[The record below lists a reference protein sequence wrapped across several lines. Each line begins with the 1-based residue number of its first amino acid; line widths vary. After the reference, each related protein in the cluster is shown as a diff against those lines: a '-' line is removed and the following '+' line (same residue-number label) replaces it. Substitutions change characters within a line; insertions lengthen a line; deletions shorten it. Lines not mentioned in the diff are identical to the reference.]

1 MQHKARIEIY
11 DVLICAGLF
20 SNFDKDKSGAIDLK
34 EFAALAEF
42 FKIAPGGDVDEGT
55 ASVLAKYDTDGDKK
69 LSQSELKV
77 MLTSLGFSVDDA
89 YLTGV
94 MTNFDQDASGS
105 IDANEFKAL
114 ARRSSL
120 LCAPTLSLT
129 LGTPTVTPSLPM
141 FLRIREAFHSLVSYM
156 ILLRGLLMRDKALF
170 E

>member
-1 MQHKARIEIY
+1 MIKRFSS
-11 DVLICAGLF
+11 DVLHFVLRAQ
-20 SNFDKDKSGAIDLK
+20 
-34 EFAALAEF
+34 AEF
-42 FKIAPGGDVDEGT
+42 FQVDTAVPAATSGSGGAGSGGGGWGGGDVDEGT